1 MPKIPDADKDKIA
14 KAFKD
19 TLRLFAI
26 AGNSISSLVRIS
38 SGDNVCI
45 RIFNATRADTITGGL
60 AKKRRSR
67 KSEDNQKG

>member
-26 AGNSISSLVRIS
+26 AGNSVSSLVRMS
-38 SGDNVCI
+38 NGDVVAV
-45 RIFNATRADTITGGL
+45 RIYNATRADTITGGI
-60 AKKRRSR
+60 AKKKVKRG
-67 KSEDNQKG
+67 KVQDE